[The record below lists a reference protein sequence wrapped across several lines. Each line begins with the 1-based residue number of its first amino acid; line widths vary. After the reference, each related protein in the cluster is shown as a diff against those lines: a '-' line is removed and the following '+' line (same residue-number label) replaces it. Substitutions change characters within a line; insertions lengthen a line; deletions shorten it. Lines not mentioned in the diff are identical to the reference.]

1 MTTTEKKLTMELARM
16 HYIDAATMTVAEL
29 NKYNK
34 QFFNGEWITSAKKRT
49 RVNGYRE
56 RLATWIKA
64 NGGTVP
70 EV

>member
-16 HYIDAATMTVAEL
+16 HYIDAAGMTVAEL

-34 QFFNGEWITSAKKRT
+34 QFFNGEWYSRADKKKRV
-49 RVNGYRE
+49 RGYRE
-56 RLATWIKA
+56 KLATWITA
-64 NGGTVP
+64 NGGSVP